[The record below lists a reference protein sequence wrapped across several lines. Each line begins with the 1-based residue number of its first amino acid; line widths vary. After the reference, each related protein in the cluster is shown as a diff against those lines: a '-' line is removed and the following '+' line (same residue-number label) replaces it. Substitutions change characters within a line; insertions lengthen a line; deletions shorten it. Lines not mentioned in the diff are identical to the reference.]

1 MNTMN
6 YGPTCPVS
14 DSMHKEKYRQPNES
28 FEESQERV
36 AAALADDEE
45 HRQTLKDILLNQRFL
60 PAGRIQSTV
69 GSVRT
74 STPFNCFVSD
84 TIDDSLVSIMDK
96 LKEAALTMQKGGGIG
111 YDFSGLRHH
120 GAPIVKLDTVA
131 SGPISFM
138 DTYNAMCGTVMAAGW
153 RRGAMMGVLRVDHP
167 DIEAFIRMKQDE
179 VSLRNFNV
187 SVGITDKFM
196 RAMEN
201 DLPFNLV
208 FGGQVIK
215 QVQARG
221 LWEEIMRATWV
232 WAEPGVLFLDTINRM
247 NNLYYC
253 EHIQATNPC
262 AEQPLPPYGACLL
275 GSFNLV
281 KYINMGEDLFEGDV
295 YFDYLKFKQD
305 IPPIVRAIDNVI
317 DIADFPLPQQKLEA
331 INKRRMGLGITGLG
345 NVITALGHRYGDIG
359 SVNLTRTIMGVLRD
373 TAYSTSAA
381 LALEKGAF
389 PLYDKE
395 KFANGAYYK
404 TLPEFIKCD
413 IDFCG
418 LRNSH
423 LISIAPT
430 GTVSFCADNVS
441 SGIEPTFA
449 HIVDR
454 TVVSEDGT
462 RLVQVE
468 DYALAKW
475 GLLGDTANDLTVE
488 DHLSIL
494 LAAYPYVDSA
504 ISKTI
509 NIGDTVSFDEFKD
522 VYMVAWKGGAKGCT
536 THRRLG
542 KRKGMM
548 EAACFIDPNTGSKT
562 CDQ

>member
-1 MNTMN
+1 MK

-14 DSMHKEKYRQPNES
+14 DSVHAEKYRQPNES

-36 AAALADDEE
+36 AAALADNEE
-45 HRQTLKDILLNQRFL
+45 HRLKLKDILLNMRFL

-69 GSVRT
+69 GSARN

-84 TIDDSLVSIMDK
+84 TINDSLVSIMDK

-111 YDFSGLRHH
+111 YDFSGLRHE
-120 GAPIVKLDTVA
+120 GAPIVKLDTSA

-153 RRGAMMGVLRVDHP
+153 RRGAMMGVMRVDHP
-167 DIEAFIRMKQDE
+167 DIEAFIRKKQDQE
-179 VSLRNFNV
+179 SLKNFNI

-196 RAMEN
+196 RAVVNKE
-201 DLPFNLV
+201 PFNLV

-215 QVQARG
+215 QVEAAG
-221 LWEEIMRATWV
+221 LWDQIMRATWV
-232 WAEPGVLFLDTINRM
+232 WAEPGVLFLNTINRM

-281 KYINMGEDLFEGDV
+281 KYVNMGEEVGDA
-295 YFDYLKFKQD
+295 YFDYNMFKHD

-317 DIADFPLPQQKLEA
+317 DLADFPLPQQKLEA
-331 INKRRMGLGITGLG
+331 LNKRRMGLGITGLG
-345 NVITALGHRYGDIG
+345 NVITAMGHKYGDVG
-359 SVNLTRTIMGVLRD
+359 SVNLTRDIMGVLRD
-373 TAYSTSAA
+373 TAYSTSAS
-381 LALEKGAF
+381 LAHEKGPF
-389 PLYDKE
+389 PLYNKE
-395 KFANGAYYK
+395 LFFNGEFFK
-404 TLPEFIKCD
+404 TLPEFVKCD

-449 HIVDR
+449 HVIDR
-454 TVVSEDGT
+454 TMVTEDGT
-462 RLVQVE
+462 KIVQVR

-475 GLLGDTANDLTVE
+475 GILSDTANDLTI
-488 DHLSIL
+488 DQHLAIL

-509 NIGDTVSFDEFKD
+509 NIGDNVTFDEFKD
-522 VYMVAWKGGAKGCT
+522 VYLSAWKGGAKGCT
-536 THRRLG
+536 THRRKG
-542 KRKGMM
+542 KKKGMM
-548 EAACFIDPNTGSKT
+548 EAACSIDLDTGGKT
-562 CDQ
+562 CDV

>member
-1 MNTMN
+1 MT
-6 YGPTCPVS
+6 YGPTCPVA
-14 DSMHKEKYRQPNES
+14 DATHKEKYRQPNES

-36 AAALADDEE
+36 AAALADDEA
-45 HRQTLKDILLNQRFL
+45 HRQVLKDIYLNQRFL
-60 PAGRIQSTV
+60 NAGRIQSTV

-74 STPFNCFVSD
+74 STPFNCFVSA
-84 TIDDSLVSIMDK
+84 TIEDSLVSIMDR

-111 YDFSGLRHH
+111 YDFSSLRHH

-138 DTYNAMCGTVMAAGW
+138 DTYNSMCGTVMAAGW
-153 RRGAMMGVLRVDHP
+153 RRGAMMAVLRVDHP
-167 DIEAFIRMKQDE
+167 DIEAFIRKKQDQE
-179 VSLRNFNV
+179 SLKNFNI

-196 RAMEN
+196 RAVVA
-201 DLPFNLV
+201 DTDFNLI

-215 QVQARG
+215 RVRARG

-253 EHIQATNPC
+253 EHIVATNPC

-275 GSFNLV
+275 GSFNLT
-281 KYINMGEDLFEGDV
+281 KYVVMEFERCNAP
-295 YFDYLKFKQD
+295 YFDYHQFKKD

-345 NVITALGHRYGDIG
+345 NVITALGHRYGDEG
-359 SVNLTRTIMGVLRD
+359 SVNLTRTILGMLRD
-373 TAYSTSAA
+373 TAYRTSAG
-381 LALEKGAF
+381 LAHEKGAF

-395 KFANGAYYK
+395 KFANGAFYK

-413 IDFCG
+413 IDYCG

-423 LISIAPT
+423 LISIAPA
-430 GTVSFCADNVS
+430 GTISFTADNVS
-441 SGIEPTFA
+441 SGIEPAFA
-449 HIVDR
+449 HVTNR
-454 TVVSEDGT
+454 TVLKEDGAVV
-462 RLVQVE
+462 VQVK
-468 DYALAKW
+468 DYALSKW
-475 GLLGDTANDLTVE
+475 GIKGDTANDLSIQ
-488 DHLSIL
+488 DHLAVL
-494 LAAYPYVDSA
+494 FAAYPYVDSA

-509 NIGDTVSFDEFKD
+509 NIGDDVTFDQFKN
-522 VYMVAWKGGAKGCT
+522 VYMEAWIFGAKGCT
-536 THRRLG
+536 THRRKG
-542 KRKGMM
+542 KKKGIM

-562 CDQ
+562 CDE